1 MCVLCTGRHVAAGA
15 ALLLLALLL
24 GGCAPTPQLT
34 RLEQHPLDLPP
45 RVELTKVAFFPQ
57 QQYQCGPAALATLLN
72 RAGDAVTPEQLAP
85 EVYLPARK
93 GSLQLDLVGAA
104 RRHGFVAYLLR
115 PRLDDL
121 LTEVAAGHPVLVL
134 QNLALRWVPRWHYA
148 VVVGYDLPR
157 RRIVLRSGA
166 ERRHDISLSRFEHT
180 WRRAD
185 YWALL
190 VLKPGVLPRTAE
202 PLRYVQAVV
211 GLEQVHRWRA
221 ARTAYAAAW
230 RRWPGN
236 LAAGV
241 GLGNSQYALGDL
253 SAAARTLRTL
263 TKRHPESAVAYNNLA
278 TVLAD
283 QGRWAEAERAAR
295 RAVAIGGADA
305 ERCRQTLRD
314 IRQRRP

>member
-1 MCVLCTGRHVAAGA
+1 L
-15 ALLLLALLL
+15 
-24 GGCAPTPQLT
+24 
-34 RLEQHPLDLPP
+34 
-45 RVELTKVAFFPQ
+45 PQ
-57 QQYQCGPAALATLLN
+57 QQYQCGPAALATVLKW
-72 RAGDAVTPEQLAP
+72 AGAAVTPEQLAP

-93 GSLQLDLVGAA
+93 GSLQVDLVGAA
-104 RRHGFVAYLLR
+104 RRHGFVAYVLR
-115 PRLDDL
+115 PRLNDL
-121 LTEVAAGHPVLVL
+121 LTEVAAGHPVVVL

-166 ERRHDISLSRFEHT
+166 DRRHDISLSRFEHT

-190 VLKPGVLPRTAE
+190 VLKPGILPRTAE
-202 PLRYVQAVV
+202 ALRYVRAAV
-211 GLEQVHRWRA
+211 GLERVRRWRA

-230 RRWPGN
+230 RHWPDS

-253 SAAARTLRTL
+253 DAAARTLRTL
-263 TKRHPESAVAYNNLA
+263 IKRHPESAVAYNNLA

-283 QGRWAEAERAAR
+283 QGHWAEAERAAR
-295 RAVAIGGADA
+295 HAVAIGGTDA
-305 ERCRQTLRD
+305 ERYRQTLRD
-314 IRQRRP
+314 IRKRRP